1 MVVMT
6 DYKVSFVILL
16 ILLVIFCWNY
26 SCLSIGKCKKYEK
39 QIFNQEKEP

>member
-6 DYKVSFVILL
+6 DYKLNFVILL
-16 ILLVIFCWNY
+16 ILLVIFCWNH
-26 SCLSIGKCKKYEK
+26 SCLSISKFKKYEK

>member
-6 DYKVSFVILL
+6 DHKMGFPIPLILL
-16 ILLVIFCWNY
+16 IIYCWNY
-26 SCLSIGKCKKYEK
+26 SCLSISKCKKYEK